1 MRLILVYLSWIC
13 VVTAGPMAKE
23 YCLRC
28 IQTSANRRALPRIV
42 KELTA
47 AIARLIALADDVIW
61 HIENVTRSMSELAQ
75 STNILLIDDDQEL
88 GAMLMDFLAA
98 DHLTLTASNTGE
110 SGLQAFAQ
118 GEFDLLILDIMLPG
132 ISGLDVLKTIRQKSN
147 VPVIML
153 TARGDDID
161 RIIGLE
167 FGADD
172 YLAKPFNPR
181 ELVARIKAILRR
193 AKQGNNEHQQLSLGG
208 INLNVRTRVA
218 TVADK
223 ALTLT
228 GTEFEILK
236 FLLEVPGEVVSKEQL
251 SERALGRRLLPY
263 DRSIDTHI
271 SNLRGKLEKA
281 GNRNDTIQNQ
291 RGIGYLLV
299 PGS

>member
-1 MRLILVYLSWIC
+1 M
-13 VVTAGPMAKE
+13 TGDTK
-23 YCLRC
+23 
-28 IQTSANRRALPRIV
+28 T
-42 KELTA
+42 
-47 AIARLIALADDVIW
+47 
-61 HIENVTRSMSELAQ
+61 
-75 STNILLIDDDQEL
+75 TNILLIDDDQEL
-88 GAMLMDFLAA
+88 GAMLQDFLAA
-98 DHLTLTASNTGE
+98 DHLTLSASHTGE
-110 SGLQAFAQ
+110 NGLAAFEK
-118 GEFDLLILDIMLPG
+118 GGFDLLILDIMLPG
-132 ISGLDVLKTIRQKSN
+132 ISGLDVLKKIRQKSN

-181 ELVARIKAILRR
+181 ELTARIKAILRR
-193 AKQGNNEHQQLSLGG
+193 ARNDHSNVQQLSLGG
-208 INLNVRTRVA
+208 IDLNVRTRVA
-218 TVADK
+218 TVDGRE
-223 ALTLT
+223 LTLT

-271 SNLRGKLEKA
+271 SNLRGKLERA